1 MYAYEFIYAP
11 ESPVIV
17 NIMDPHGKKKLQKT
31 AYSVSLVELVSP
43 VLTAC
48 R

>member
-17 NIMDPHGKKKLQKT
+17 NIMDPHGKKNSRKQHI
-31 AYSVSLVELVSP
+31 
-43 VLTAC
+43 
-48 R
+48 